1 VPSSILVA
9 VPGSFDLI
17 RASLE
22 GSVAT
27 VFPKSRGSGYDA
39 AVNFARQ
46 AARYEEAEIGKTL
59 FHFAAFGRTRDQAAL
74 ALSLVRNLRGTKGL
88 QVVAGGKLT
97 QDAFRA
103 EAVLECYLEAS
114 GLPDPRAHC
123 VQIVHELHLV
133 ERYLSGRTSLTPSI
147 DVADVMR
154 NAFERDDQLEGK
166 VYEFPCRHLL
176 SRGFKFQPG
185 HPSSEADQLLSA
197 AIREGCDWCPC
208 FPKEGGVNQ

>member
-1 VPSSILVA
+1 MSSILVA
-9 VPGSFDLI
+9 APGGFDLI

-22 GSVAT
+22 GSIAT

-46 AARYEEAEIGKTL
+46 AAHYEEAEIGKTL
-59 FHFAAFGRTRDQAAL
+59 FHFAAFGRSREQAAL
-74 ALSLVRNLRGTKGL
+74 ALTLVRNLRGTKGL

-97 QDAFRA
+97 QDVFRA

-114 GLPDPRAHC
+114 GLPDHRAHC
-123 VQIVHELHLV
+123 IQIVHESHLV
-133 ERYLSGRTSLTPSI
+133 ERYLSGSASASV
-147 DVADVMR
+147 DMVDVMR
-154 NAFERDDQLEGK
+154 NAFRRDHETGGK
-166 VYEFPCRHLL
+166 VYEFPCRYLL

-197 AIREGCDWCPC
+197 AVREGCDWCPYLANTI
-208 FPKEGGVNQ
+208 EQGE